1 MSNLAA
7 LPDDELVALYERSKL
22 PRGLRNNNPGNI
34 EDGDFARGLP
44 GYQGSDG
51 RFAVFDS
58 MDNGQAAKGALLQSY
73 GRRGFNT
80 VEKVIG
86 RWAPPSENDTGSY
99 VQFVAQR
106 LGVDPRQPL
115 DLNDP
120 AVVSSLQAAI
130 SERENGV
137 PAMPNLAS
145 MSDEELVAM
154 YRQSAAQRVPVPA
167 LGPGVTAELD
177 RPARTPPP
185 GVLPPAATPA
195 PRQQPMSQ
203 GLGFIKGAT
212 DPYATALDR
221 QQTARGLL
229 PQAAQAGLA
238 VADMASPLGMLGQL
252 GAMGV
257 RQAQSSVRDRMA
269 AGERPGGIGEF
280 AGNVTAT
287 LPAWMLNPMA
297 GGALSSAM
305 SSTADDVGGLL
316 RDTGIGLAAG
326 KIGDE
331 VARFVAPKVGAALSR
346 TAKPPTQEA
355 LRAAKN
361 AAYAKL
367 RSLGGVY
374 TGPSKAGLL
383 TTVRDQ
389 MARDGLDQGA
399 NPGAWAAFQRA
410 EKVLGAKGPISLD
423 DIDNLRQT
431 IWRQAAGLKGADKE
445 AERFY
450 GESMIRLI
458 DDFVDTATPSS
469 LSKATGPELSAA
481 IKEARKANQIWRKT
495 ERINNTLESADLRA
509 AAAYTGTNTDNTIRQ
524 QVRPL
529 IDPTSS
535 SRMRGVT
542 PDEKKALERVVRGST
557 GQNVARTVGQVVDPR
572 RLLGMGLQAGGFGA
586 TGGLSLMSAPIGVL
600 NTVLS
605 NRASQQNVQRLL
617 SLIAAGGSK
626 QAQVKVPTVT
636 SRAIQAAMTAAPV
649 AASVGAVRLEDQRR
663 NAGQTRR

>member
-58 MDNGQAAKGALLQSY
+58 MESGQAAKGALLQSY

-99 VQFVAQR
+99 VQFVSQR

-120 AVVSSLQAAI
+120 GVVSSLQAAI

-145 MSDEELVAM
+145 MSDEELVAL
-154 YRQSAAQRVPVPA
+154 YQQSA
-167 LGPGVTAELD
+167 PGSQ
-177 RPARTPPP
+177 PPPGRTPPP

-195 PRQQPMSQ
+195 PRQLPTSQ

-269 AGERPGGIGEF
+269 QGERPGGIGEF
-280 AGNVTAT
+280 VGNVTAT
-287 LPAWMLNPMA
+287 LPTWMLGPVT
-297 GGALSSAM
+297 GGLM
-305 SSTADDVGGLL
+305 SGGMTSTADDVGGLA
-316 RDTGIGLAAG
+316 RDVVIGGVAG
-326 KIGDE
+326 KVADDA
-331 VARFVAPKVGAALSR
+331 ARFVAPKVGAALSR

-355 LRAAKN
+355 LRVAKK
-361 AAYAKL
+361 AAYDRLKA
-367 RSLGGVY
+367 LGGVY
-374 TGPSKAGLL
+374 TGASKANLL
-383 TTVRDQ
+383 AKFRAD

-410 EKVLGAKGPISLD
+410 EKVLGGKGPISLD
-423 DIDNLRQT
+423 DLDNLRQT
-431 IWRQAAGLKGADKE
+431 AWRQAAGLKGADKE
-445 AERFY
+445 AERYY
-450 GESMIRLI
+450 GEAMIRLI

-469 LSKATGPELSAA
+469 LSGATGPELSAA

-542 PDEKKALERVVRGST
+542 PDEKKALQRIVRGSV
-557 GQNVARTVGQVVDPR
+557 GQNVARTTGQLVDPR
-572 RLLGMGLQAGGFGA
+572 RLLGMGLQGAGGVA
-586 TGGLSLMSAPIGVL
+586 TGGLSLMSAPIGML

-617 SLIAAGGSK
+617 ALVAAGGSK

-636 SRAIQAAMTAAPV
+636 SRAIQAAVTAAPV
-649 AASVGAVRLEDQRR
+649 AAPVGAVRAEDRR
-663 NAGQTRR
+663 RTAGQTRR